1 MRVKLKGI
9 NSISKRLADGTKVT
23 YWYAWKGGPRIR
35 DPRTPEGQVD
45 YYEAC
50 ATRVSGKLGVL
61 ETLVDGYLDSAD
73 FAQRAPRT
81 KQDYRSKCKL
91 IVERFGDMPLGALAA
106 RGARGEFMRWRD
118 ELARSSPRQ
127 ADYAWSVLSRV
138 LSWAVDRGDI
148 EKNPCERGGRLY
160 HSSRAEIIWTD
171 EDETAFMAEA
181 SPELQLAFMLAIWT
195 GQRQGDLLRLPWSS
209 YDGERI
215 RLKQSKTKANVVV
228 PTGQPLRDMLDVT
241 VRRSPLV
248 LVNTDGRPWT
258 ADGFRSSWRKACLRA
273 GIAGKTFHDLRGT
286 AVTRLALAGA
296 TESEIAVV
304 TGHTLSFT
312 RSMLDAYT
320 ERNPQLGENAI
331 RKLERRTKFPN

>member
-1 MRVKLKGI
+1 MELSAFSSSLQMISRRKKLLKNGRPVVRVKLKGI

-148 EKNPCERGGRLY
+148 EKI
-160 HSSRAEIIWTD
+160 H
-171 EDETAFMAEA
+171 
-181 SPELQLAFMLAIWT
+181 
-195 GQRQGDLLRLPWSS
+195 
-209 YDGERI
+209 
-215 RLKQSKTKANVVV
+215 ANVADASTIAAVLKSSGLMRMKRRSWLKRHLSCSLHSCWPFGQAKGREICCDCHGV
-228 PTGQPLRDMLDVT
+228 PTMANAFG
-241 VRRSPLV
+241 
-248 LVNTDGRPWT
+248 
-258 ADGFRSSWRKACLRA
+258 SSNQK
-273 GIAGKTFHDLRGT
+273 
-286 AVTRLALAGA
+286 
-296 TESEIAVV
+296 
-304 TGHTLSFT
+304 
-312 RSMLDAYT
+312 
-320 ERNPQLGENAI
+320 Q
-331 RKLERRTKFPN
+331 RRT